1 MNGILV
7 LQKKNRK
14 TQEKSSYS
22 RETSTETHSKDSRVD
37 YKTRQM
43 SGL

>member
-7 LQKKNRK
+7 HQKKRK
-14 TQEKSSYS
+14 TQGKSSYS

-37 YKTRQM
+37 CKTRQI